1 MFRVAEQAR
10 YAVNP
15 RKTPNSEPGM
25 SKPKDRSNTWLL
37 IGLAAAVG
45 AGAWAAV
52 GYSAAED
59 LRARI
64 KSQRSRLDQADKVR
78 LKVIEMRRRGA
89 PPPVRPGAAAGDP
102 VAFLTQTARAAGI
115 VGTQLKGITPIATT
129 SREGVVEKGFTINLA
144 DIDRKSLIRYLVQV
158 ETLRPSYRT
167 RELRIRRFTPEGKI
181 AGASAVIVY
190 HEKESEKKK

>member
-1 MFRVAEQAR
+1 M
-10 YAVNP
+10 
-15 RKTPNSEPGM
+15 T
-25 SKPKDRSNTWLL
+25 KPKDRSNTWLL

-52 GYSAAED
+52 GYAAAED
-59 LRARI
+59 LRERI
-64 KSQRSRLDQADKVR
+64 KSQRSRLEKADKVR
-78 LKVIEMRRRGA
+78 LKVLELRRRGGVA
-89 PPPVRPGAAAGDP
+89 PAVRPGAAAGDP

-129 SREGVVEKGFTINLA
+129 SHEGVIEKGFNINLA
-144 DIDRKSLIRYLVQV
+144 DIERKSLIQYLVQV

-167 RELRIRRFTPEGKI
+167 RELRIRRFTPEGKV

-190 HEKESEKKK
+190 HEKESEEKK

>member
-1 MFRVAEQAR
+1 MPGCEQTR
-10 YAVNP
+10 HAVNP
-15 RKTPNSEPGM
+15 QTTRDSEPGM

-52 GYSAAED
+52 GYAAAED
-59 LRARI
+59 LRERI
-64 KSQRSRLDQADKVR
+64 KTQRSRLEQADKVR
-78 LKVIEMRRRGA
+78 INVLEMRRRGG
-89 PPPVRPGAAAGDP
+89 PPSVRPGAAAGDP

-129 SREGVVEKGFTINLA
+129 TREEVVEKGYTINLA
-144 DIDRKSLIRYLVQV
+144 DIDRKSLIRYLIQV

-167 RELRIRRFTPEGKI
+167 RELRILRFTPEGNV

-190 HEKESEKKK
+190 HEKKTPEKQ